1 MVWRWPR
8 PPRPS
13 TVVICA
19 LCASMAS
26 TEQEYTAL
34 LSISTVHA
42 PQVPRSQT
50 RLAPVSSNWS
60 RSASSKVTRG
70 SSCALSFLPFTLSDT
85 GTLPGPWTCGE
96 SSSAS
101 ALTWLTSGTAAETPE
116 IFRKSRR
123 ETPELDD
130 DGLDF
135 SCLSFV
141 SCFAGFS
148 GRSSTGCLHG
158 LADQNDSKLRK

>member
-1 MVWRWPR
+1 
-8 PPRPS
+8 
-13 TVVICA
+13 
-19 LCASMAS
+19 MAR

-34 LSISTVHA
+34 PSINTVQA

-60 RSASSKVTRG
+60 RSASSRVTRG

-96 SSSAS
+96 SSRAK

-116 IFRKSRR
+116 IFRKSRL
-123 ETPELDD
+123 ETPGLE
-130 DGLDF
+130 DGDLDF
-135 SCLSFV
+135 SGFSLFSD
-141 SCFAGFS
+141 FAGFS
-148 GRSSTGCLHG
+148 GRSSTGCLH
-158 LADQNDSKLRK
+158 